1 MVYTLIAFLLE
12 EDNVIGWPLTDIIRN
27 VQPVT
32 RDKLVVE
39 VYERGSQTPPG
50 MKIKGAFP

>member
-12 EDNVIGWPLTDIIRN
+12 EDNVIGWPMTDIIRN

>member
-32 RDKLVVE
+32 RDKLVFE
-39 VYERGSQTPPG
+39 VYERGSQTPP
-50 MKIKGAFP
+50 A